1 MAGEQSFKAVVHN
14 PDPDFKFDDKHGKER
29 TGGKAYGFEITGS
42 NYNHFLGKKIGDS
55 VDGMFVGNGEFSLNG
70 FKLEI
75 VGGSDV
81 TGRPMRPDLDG
92 SGVKSVLIT
101 AGIGYKG
108 KKYINKNSKEY
119 RYKYKGLRR
128 RRNLRGNVISQDT
141 RQISLKIDP
150 EEDEPDYAKIG
161 SSIHAIITGEEAPAK
176 PEAPAEQSST
186 EEE

>member
-1 MAGEQSFKAVVHN
+1 MAGEQSFKAVVN
-14 PDPDFKFDDKHGKER
+14 DTKPSSEGR
-29 TGGKAYGFEITGS
+29 SYSMEISGS

-55 VDGMFVGNGEFSLNG
+55 VDGMFLGDGDNSLTG
-70 FKLEI
+70 YKLEI
-75 VGGSDV
+75 TGGSDI

-108 KKYINKNSKEY
+108 KKYVNKNSREY
-119 RYKYKGLRR
+119 RYKYHGLRR

-141 RQISLKIDP
+141 RQINLKVVESGKRSL
-150 EEDEPDYAKIG
+150 A
-161 SSIHAIITGEEAPAK
+161 AIIDGEEAAV
-176 PEAPAEQSST
+176 EQTSG

>member
-1 MAGEQSFKAVVHN
+1 MAGEQSFKAVVN
-14 PDPDFKFDDKHGKER
+14 DTKTSSKGKS
-29 TGGKAYGFEITGS
+29 YSMEISGA

-55 VDGMFVGNGEFSLNG
+55 VDGMFLGEGDSALTG
-70 FKLEI
+70 YKLEI
-75 VGGSDV
+75 TGGSDV

-108 KKYINKNSKEY
+108 KKYVNKNSKEY
-119 RYKYKGLRR
+119 RYKYDGLRR

-141 RQISLKIDP
+141 RQINLKVVESGKRSL
-150 EEDEPDYAKIG
+150 A
-161 SSIHAIITGEEAPAK
+161 AIIDGEEAAV
-176 PEAPAEQSST
+176 EQTSG